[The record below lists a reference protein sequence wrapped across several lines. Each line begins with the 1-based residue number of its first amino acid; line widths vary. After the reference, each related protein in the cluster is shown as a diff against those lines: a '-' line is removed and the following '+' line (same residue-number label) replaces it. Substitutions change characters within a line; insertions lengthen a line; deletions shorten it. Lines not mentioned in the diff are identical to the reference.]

1 MQNKYLYIILF
12 LISVFISSVSQ
23 IILKKSAN
31 KNYENALK
39 EYFNVLVI
47 IAYSLFILS
56 SFMTIF
62 AYRVVPLS
70 MGPVLETSGYIW
82 VSLLGMV
89 FLKERIKKKK
99 AIGLIVIIVGILIFN
114 I

>member
-1 MQNKYLYIILF
+1 MQNKHLYIILF

-31 KNYENALK
+31 KNHENALK
-39 EYFNVLVI
+39 EYFNSLVI
-47 IAYSLFILS
+47 IAYSLFFLS
-56 SFMTIF
+56 SFLTTLS
-62 AYRVVPLS
+62 YKGVPLS
-70 MGPVLETSGYIW
+70 MGPILETSGYIW

-99 AIGLIVIIVGILIFN
+99 AIGLIVIIVGIMIFN